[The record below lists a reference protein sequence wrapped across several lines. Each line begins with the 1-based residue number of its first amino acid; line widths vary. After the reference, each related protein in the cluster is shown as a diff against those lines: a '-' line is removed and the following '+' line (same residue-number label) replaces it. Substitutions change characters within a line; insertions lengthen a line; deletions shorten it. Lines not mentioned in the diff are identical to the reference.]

1 MYSITLI
8 GSSQLKIIDKGFIF
22 IFALLHTVLFVGGIH
37 MSGVSGSCGAGRGPV
52 SLTHRQDAAILQRY
66 NADLGRQSLG
76 EPLSIM
82 SIQ

>member
-1 MYSITLI
+1 
-8 GSSQLKIIDKGFIF
+8 
-22 IFALLHTVLFVGGIH
+22 

-76 EPLSIM
+76 EPHVNHVDSMTLF
-82 SIQ
+82 